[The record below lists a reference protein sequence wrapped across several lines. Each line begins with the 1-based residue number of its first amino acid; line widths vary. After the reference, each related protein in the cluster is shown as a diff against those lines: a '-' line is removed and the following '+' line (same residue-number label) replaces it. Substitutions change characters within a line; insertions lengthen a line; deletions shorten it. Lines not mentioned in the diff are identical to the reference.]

1 VVSKEEQELI
11 ELRKAWADLPLL
23 NFWHDTNDAP
33 DSFFDKLLASARG
46 DDDEE
51 EEEKLSRTTTRSKG
65 SVTKAKSTYDGFAVK
80 SPTVS
85 YPMTPKKWGNFWEV
99 LSAMKKNNGTENIPT
114 KAQRKAGVD
123 CLNFTV
129 TKGLDIRMGKGRKG
143 SSAFE
148 KGPYNTVISYEMID
162 RQCNSCKNK
171 WTVDVKWKES
181 KPGKTCPDCRKQN
194 DFKDIKGP
202 YVNSVNTI
210 LFPVGLSSDGQTIA
224 FMMLQGKEAKSFA
237 FLKPGDRICV
247 KGFVKGQWF
256 DILIPNGGGL
266 DRMRPRS
273 WDFKKAMAAG
283 GVGTVPLIT
292 LGGKSYGGYIKTA

>member
-1 VVSKEEQELI
+1 MVSKEEQELI

-65 SVTKAKSTYDGFAVK
+65 SVTKAKSTYGGFSVK
-80 SPTVS
+80 SPEVKF
-85 YPMTPKKWGNFWEV
+85 PITPKKWGNFWEV

-148 KGPYNTVISYEMID
+148 KGPFNTVVSYEMVD

-202 YVNSVNTI
+202 YVNSVDTL

-224 FMMLQGKEAKSFA
+224 FMMLQGKEAKTFA

-247 KGFVKGQWF
+247 KGFIKGQWF

>member
-1 VVSKEEQELI
+1 MVSKEEQELI

-224 FMMLQGKEAKSFA
+224 FMMLQGKEDKSFA
-237 FLKPGDRICV
+237 LLKPGDRICV
-247 KGFVKGQWF
+247 K
-256 DILIPNGGGL
+256 
-266 DRMRPRS
+266 
-273 WDFKKAMAAG
+273 
-283 GVGTVPLIT
+283 
-292 LGGKSYGGYIKTA
+292 

>member
-1 VVSKEEQELI
+1 MVSKEEQELI

-65 SVTKAKSTYDGFAVK
+65 SVTKAKSTYGGFSVK
-80 SPTVS
+80 SPEVKF
-85 YPMTPKKWGNFWEV
+85 PITPKKWGNFWEV
-99 LSAMKKNNGTENIPT
+99 LSAMKKNRGTENIPT

-148 KGPYNTVISYEMID
+148 KGPFNTVVSYEMVD

-202 YVNSVNTI
+202 YVNSVDTL

-224 FMMLQGKEAKSFA
+224 FMMLQGKEAKTFA

-292 LGGKSYGGYIKTA
+292 LGGKSYGGYIKTR

>member
-1 VVSKEEQELI
+1 
-11 ELRKAWADLPLL
+11 
-23 NFWHDTNDAP
+23 
-33 DSFFDKLLASARG
+33 LASARG
-46 DDDEE
+46 DGDEE

-65 SVTKAKSTYDGFAVK
+65 SVTKAKSTYGGFSVK
-80 SPTVS
+80 SPEVKF
-85 YPMTPKKWGNFWEV
+85 PITPKKWGNFWEV
-99 LSAMKKNNGTENIPT
+99 LSAMKKNRGTENIPT

-148 KGPYNTVISYEMID
+148 KGPFNTVVSYEMVD

-202 YVNSVNTI
+202 YVNSVDTL

-224 FMMLQGKEAKSFA
+224 FMMLQGKEAKTFA

-292 LGGKSYGGYIKTA
+292 LGGKSYGGYIKTR

>member
-1 VVSKEEQELI
+1 MVSKEEQELI

-51 EEEKLSRTTTRSKG
+51 EGEKLSRTTTRSKG
-65 SVTKAKSTYDGFAVK
+65 SVTKAKSTYGGFSVK
-80 SPTVS
+80 SPEVKF
-85 YPMTPKKWGNFWEV
+85 PITPKKWGKFWEV
-99 LSAMKKNNGTENIPT
+99 LSAMKKNRGTENIPT

-148 KGPYNTVISYEMID
+148 KGPFNTVVSYEMVD

-202 YVNSVNTI
+202 YVNSVDTL

-224 FMMLQGKEAKSFA
+224 FMMLQGKEAKTFA

-292 LGGKSYGGYIKTA
+292 LGGEQYKGYIKTA

>member
-1 VVSKEEQELI
+1 MVSKEEQELI

-65 SVTKAKSTYDGFAVK
+65 SVTKAKSTYGGFSVK
-80 SPTVS
+80 SPEVKF
-85 YPMTPKKWGNFWEV
+85 PITPKKWGNFWEV
-99 LSAMKKNNGTENIPT
+99 LSAMKKNRGTENIPT

-148 KGPYNTVISYEMID
+148 KGPFNTVVSYEMVD

-202 YVNSVNTI
+202 YVNSVDTL

-224 FMMLQGKEAKSFA
+224 FMMLQGKEAKTFA

>member
-11 ELRKAWADLPLL
+11 ELRKAWADMPLL

-33 DSFFDKLLASARG
+33 DAFFDNLLAIARG
-46 DDDEE
+46 DKEE
-51 EEEKLSRTTTRSKG
+51 EEESLSRPTTRSKG
-65 SVTKAKSTYDGFAVK
+65 AVTKAKSTYGGFSVK
-80 SPTVS
+80 SPEIKF
-85 YPMTPKKWGNFWEV
+85 PITPKKWGKFWEV
-99 LSAMKKNNGTENIPT
+99 LSAMKKNRGTENIPT
-114 KAQRKAGVD
+114 KAQRVAGVE

-148 KGPYNTVISYEMID
+148 SGPFNTVVSYEMVD

-202 YVNSVNTI
+202 YVNSVDTL
-210 LFPVGLSSDGQTIA
+210 LFPVALSSDGQTIA
-224 FMMLQGKEAKSFA
+224 FMMLQGKEAKTFA